1 MTLRIGLNLL
11 WLAPGVVGGSEN
23 YATGLMK
30 RLLDRDDIDITA
42 FVLPEF
48 AAAYPDLAA
57 KLTLVVAPLPDG
69 RHVVRRVGVENGW
82 LPRKIRIANL
92 DLTHHLGGVIPALCR
107 GRAAVTV
114 HDLQYL
120 AYPEYFSAAKRR
132 YLEATQGP
140 SLRRAD
146 IVMAISEFT
155 RADILS
161 RFDIDETKVVVVP
174 PAVEIGPAST
184 IAERLAVRESLGLQD
199 DFIIYPAATYPHKNH
214 LTLLRAFARVAAGR
228 EITLVLTGATG
239 AGAWGSAISTGSEIE
254 SLAIELGI
262 AEKVRLLGFLPRP
275 QLLALYAEA
284 TMLAFPSRYEGFG
297 LPVVESMAAGCPVL
311 AADAAALPELVHG
324 GGLLID
330 PDDIDAWAQQMERV
344 LDDASL
350 RGELITAGR
359 WRIEELLA
367 SDPIEPLLA
376 GYRAGIGLSL

>member
-1 MTLRIGLNLL
+1 
-11 WLAPGVVGGSEN
+11 
-23 YATGLMK
+23 
-30 RLLDRDDIDITA
+30 
-42 FVLPEF
+42 
-48 AAAYPDLAA
+48 
-57 KLTLVVAPLPDG
+57 
-69 RHVVRRVGVENGW
+69 
-82 LPRKIRIANL
+82 
-92 DLTHHLGGVIPALCR
+92 VIPALCR